1 MNSLILAILLLAGQ
15 AGEFFNDS
23 RIVSSFAVISD
34 VHINGRKD
42 ATAKFHTALEQLKA
56 EALKDDADG
65 LDAVLV
71 AGDLID
77 WAYNNPKHVAQI
89 DCFKRDYEACLDP
102 LRVPMIYTPGNHDL
116 YKQWTPNSFKEA
128 AKLRVRL
135 GDNYFRTD
143 IDNESRE
150 AMECRHC
157 VVKGV
162 HILTMLPVGY
172 SPVVYDPRALDWL
185 SYTLK
190 SITTAEPDAFVLI
203 LTHPMTYNTVYGSD
217 LGEYWY
223 SAQLNPILENFPQAV
238 VFGGHLHFAL
248 NDPRSIWQGAFTSV
262 GTASVSYM
270 SVEDGGFEDMKSQ
283 FEMKDCYQFSQGL
296 LLQFDSEG
304 NMRIRRMD
312 FHNSAVIGEDW
323 VLPHPAA
330 DGHFAKP
337 YDHEALA
344 AANRAPKLSK
354 AAVEK
359 RDSNYVLRFQAA
371 KDDCFAH
378 HYVISLSTRDSLV
391 FEKRLLADFYKVPSP
406 SMMKKDWELDLGVL
420 PEGRYKINLVA
431 VDSWGRN
438 SNKICRRFRV
448 AKD

>member
-1 MNSLILAILLLAGQ
+1 MIARILTILLLAGQ

-34 VHINGRKD
+34 VHVNGRQ
-42 ATAKFHTALEQLKA
+42 APSEKFHTALEQLKA

-89 DCFKRDYEACLDP
+89 DYFKRDYEACLDP

-203 LTHPMTYNTVYGSD
+203 LTHPMTYNTVYGRDRKS
-217 LGEYWY
+217 
-223 SAQLNPILENFPQAV
+223 V
-238 VFGGHLHFAL
+238 V
-248 NDPRSIWQGAFTSV
+248 
-262 GTASVSYM
+262 
-270 SVEDGGFEDMKSQ
+270 
-283 FEMKDCYQFSQGL
+283 
-296 LLQFDSEG
+296 
-304 NMRIRRMD
+304 
-312 FHNSAVIGEDW
+312 
-323 VLPHPAA
+323 
-330 DGHFAKP
+330 
-337 YDHEALA
+337 
-344 AANRAPKLSK
+344 
-354 AAVEK
+354 
-359 RDSNYVLRFQAA
+359 
-371 KDDCFAH
+371 
-378 HYVISLSTRDSLV
+378 
-391 FEKRLLADFYKVPSP
+391 
-406 SMMKKDWELDLGVL
+406 
-420 PEGRYKINLVA
+420 
-431 VDSWGRN
+431 
-438 SNKICRRFRV
+438 
-448 AKD
+448 